1 VNERWIEADGARLF
15 LGTWGEDDARPVVF
29 WNGVGLNSRGCH
41 DVLVDGGPA
50 VVHAVGAWLEG
61 VGAHRTKRERSFG

>member
-15 LGTWGEDDARPVVF
+15 VGTWGEDDARPVLF
-29 WNGVGLNSRGCH
+29 WRGVGLNF
-41 DVLVDGGPA
+41 
-50 VVHAVGAWLEG
+50 VHAVGAWLEG